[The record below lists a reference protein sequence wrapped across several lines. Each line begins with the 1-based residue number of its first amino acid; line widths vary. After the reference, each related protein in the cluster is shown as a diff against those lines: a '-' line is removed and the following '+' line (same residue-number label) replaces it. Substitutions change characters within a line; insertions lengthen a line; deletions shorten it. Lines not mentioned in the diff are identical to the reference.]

1 MSSTII
7 EVRLFLTNSSDVRVT
22 LPMMLRPSRTM
33 SGSDSRFSSS
43 STSCAALRPASHPC
57 AMATLQSAVWNA
69 ATSFTPSPTMP
80 TQRPAARSA
89 ATIFAFCAA
98 VAEANTPAYAVA
110 AASASSESPA
120 QSTSGPSR
128 CSARAMAAAA
138 SGVSPVSRRT
148 STPSARKYATVSRAS
163 PRSTSAAVPHVSVPV
178 LSKQSVSIRPNISTL
193 YKSRASTCR
202 RLSTAVDSSMAAA
215 DSSSSAAGSMP
226 IRN

>member
-22 LPMMLRPSRTM
+22 LPVILRPSRTM

-89 ATIFAFCAA
+89 ATICAFCPA

-128 CSARAMAAAA
+128 CSARNGGGGLRRIAREQAHVHALRAKIRHRFARLAAQHVRRRAA
-138 SGVSPVSRRT
+138 RERAGLVKAERVDPPEHLHAVQI
-148 STPSARKYATVSRAS
+148 AREHLPA
-163 PRSTSAAVPHVSVPV
+163 P
-178 LSKQSVSIRPNISTL
+178 
-193 YKSRASTCR
+193 
-202 RLSTAVDSSMAAA
+202 
-215 DSSSSAAGSMP
+215 
-226 IRN
+226 